1 VKRAFRLSL
10 WALNPVFLYFGLA
23 IFGALVPASLIA
35 PSGPN
40 YGPNSSQTSAG
51 QEIVLVAGPI
61 HYDILLPAD
70 NDTRAAV
77 AFIETAGVP
86 IGSRG
91 VQWLSVG
98 WGSEA
103 FYTTTGSF
111 RNLSLRTI
119 WRAAMGDAGVI
130 RFEVYGAL
138 PDHPSLRRVKVSQAQ
153 LDALRAAIRGDL
165 GVEPNALS
173 LDGFSMMDAFYSA
186 AGRFHVLSTC
196 NVWVGQK
203 LADVGLALGIWTPTP
218 YAVTLS
224 LWWNGHLDG

>member
-10 WALNPVFLYFGLA
+10 WALSPVFLYFGLA
-23 IFGALVPASLIA
+23 IFGALVPAPLTA

-40 YGPNSSQTSAG
+40 SGPNSGQTSAG

-70 NDTRAAV
+70 NDTRAAF
-77 AFIETAGVP
+77 AFLETAGVP

-103 FYTTTGSF
+103 FYTTTGSY
-111 RNLSLRTI
+111 RDLSLRTI
-119 WRAAMGDAGVI
+119 WRAATGDAGVI

-165 GVEPNALS
+165 GAEPNALS
-173 LDGFSMMDAFYSA
+173 LDGFSMTDAFYSA
-186 AGRFHVLSTC
+186 VGRFHVLSTC

-203 LADVGLALGIWTPTP
+203 LADAGLAFGVWTPTP
-218 YAVTLS
+218 YGVTLS